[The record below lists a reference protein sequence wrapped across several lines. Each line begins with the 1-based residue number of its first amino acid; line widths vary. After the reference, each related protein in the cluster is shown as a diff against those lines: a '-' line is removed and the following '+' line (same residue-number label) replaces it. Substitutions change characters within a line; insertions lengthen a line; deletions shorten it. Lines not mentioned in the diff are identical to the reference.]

1 MKSLEASESARAS
14 HLRRIVPGPVNRS
27 AYLRPRAPSALSYG
41 PRVEANISTRRC
53 RTPSLPATS
62 EGRSLHDQDPAEF
75 RTDPTRLETRTK
87 ESDMCASAWVANP
100 GAERNRVSVRS
111 RPVFAARGSTTGS
124 ALFLLNGASQEHP
137 CRDPKDG
144 ELCLCRAKSGETLME
159 ARSDTDVQIVRL
171 T

>member
-1 MKSLEASESARAS
+1 MCECLGGKPGRGEKSSKC
-14 HLRRIVPGPVNRS
+14 P
-27 AYLRPRAPSALSYG
+27 
-41 PRVEANISTRRC
+41 
-53 RTPSLPATS
+53 TPAQCFKHA
-62 EGRSLHDQDPAEF
+62 G
-75 RTDPTRLETRTK
+75 
-87 ESDMCASAWVANP
+87 
-100 GAERNRVSVRS
+100 S
-111 RPVFAARGSTTGS
+111 RTGS